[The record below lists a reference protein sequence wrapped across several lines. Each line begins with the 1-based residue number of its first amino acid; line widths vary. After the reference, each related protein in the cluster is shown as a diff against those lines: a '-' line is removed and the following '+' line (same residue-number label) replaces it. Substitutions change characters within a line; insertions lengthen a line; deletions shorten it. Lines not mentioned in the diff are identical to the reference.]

1 MATRLYPR
9 LPPGYMTRSTL
20 TVFAGSSCLFCAF
33 ELLNGNEL
41 FYKKWVMPF
50 VHRFFEPE
58 SAHQLGVFLASYGT
72 FLGSRESLKN
82 YKELNCSLFG
92 KELDSPIGLAAGF
105 DKDGKAI
112 EGLRKS
118 GFSFIEIGSVTPLPQ
133 PGNPKKRIFRFS
145 DEEAVINCYGFNSEG
160 VGAVAARLKNAYNS
174 QSPVALGINL
184 GKNKETLEAIHDFE
198 IGIHHVSQY
207 CDYLVINI
215 SSPNTPGLR
224 LYQAKNELIKL
235 LSDIKVSLERATN
248 NEKRIPKLFIKI
260 SPDLNDAEMKQIS
273 EVCLNPLYGVNGLI
287 VTNTTITRPE
297 SLSGISAKDLPNG
310 GLSGPPLRELST
322 KCVAKMY
329 RLTDGKIPIIGCGG
343 VSTGAD
349 AYEKIRAGASGVQI
363 YTALVYQGFPVVGR
377 VKRELAELLKKDGFK
392 NVKEAVGI
400 DKKIF

>member
-41 FYKKWVMPF
+41 FYKKWVMPL

-58 SAHQLGVFLASYGT
+58 SAHQLGVFLASYGA

-82 YKELNCSLFG
+82 YKELRCSLFG

-145 DEEAVINCYGFNSEG
+145 EEE
-160 VGAVAARLKNAYNS
+160 
-174 QSPVALGINL
+174 
-184 GKNKETLEAIHDFE
+184 
-198 IGIHHVSQY
+198 
-207 CDYLVINI
+207 
-215 SSPNTPGLR
+215 
-224 LYQAKNELIKL
+224 L

-343 VSTGAD
+343 VSSGVD

-377 VKRELAELLKKDGFK
+377 VKRELAELLRKDGFK

>member
-1 MATRLYPR
+1 MAARLYPR

-20 TVFAGSSCLFCAF
+20 TVFAGSGCLFCAF

-41 FYKKWVMPF
+41 FYRKWVMPF

-58 SAHQLGVFLASYGT
+58 SAHQLGVFLASYGA

-145 DEEAVINCYGFNSEG
+145 GEEAVINCYGFNSEG

-198 IGIHHVSQY
+198 IGIHHV
-207 CDYLVINI
+207 
-215 SSPNTPGLR
+215 
-224 LYQAKNELIKL
+224 
-235 LSDIKVSLERATN
+235 
-248 NEKRIPKLFIKI
+248 
-260 SPDLNDAEMKQIS
+260 
-273 EVCLNPLYGVNGLI
+273 CLNPLYGVNGLI

-322 KCVAKMY
+322 RCVAKMY

>member
-41 FYKKWVMPF
+41 FYKKWVMPL

-58 SAHQLGVFLASYGT
+58 SAHQLGVFLASYGA

-82 YKELNCSLFG
+82 YKELKCSLFG

-112 EGLRKS
+112 EGLRRS

-160 VGAVAARLKNAYNS
+160 VGAVAARLKNAYSS

-207 CDYLVINI
+207 F
-215 SSPNTPGLR
+215 
-224 LYQAKNELIKL
+224 
-235 LSDIKVSLERATN
+235 SLERATN

-343 VSTGAD
+343 VSSGAD